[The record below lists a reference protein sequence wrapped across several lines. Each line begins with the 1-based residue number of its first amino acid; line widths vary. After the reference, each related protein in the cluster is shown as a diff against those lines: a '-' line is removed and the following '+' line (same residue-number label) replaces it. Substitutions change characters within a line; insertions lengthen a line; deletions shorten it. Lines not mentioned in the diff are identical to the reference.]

1 MRIDAAVNPL
11 ITVLLSLYRGE
22 AYLEKYLRNFLSQSW
37 MDKAELVVIHNDP
50 SKYEIAILEKYRK
63 EINYLYLERK
73 RETMYAS
80 LNAGILASSGKYI
93 TTWNVDDIRTPLSLE
108 LLASGLENSPSI
120 GWSYGDFGVTKT
132 YGGEITQY
140 IKPPQWSFLDGT
152 SGSIGGPFFMFRRE
166 LINKVGLFDEQFYS
180 GGDFDYTVRL
190 SLLSPGLKVDGLLG
204 YFLHEGKG
212 LSTAGNLQAVER
224 TAIQIRYGIWREFDL
239 TMLSSAI
246 QYRVDLVLNSGNWID
261 MQSWI
266 PNLRQILNER
276 NFSLIDSL
284 LYSLKEIARR
294 LIKGMIMYS
303 IIKK

>member
-1 MRIDAAVNPL
+1 MTTDAVTNPL

-22 AYLEKYLRNFLSQSW
+22 AYLENYLCNFISQSW
-37 MDKAELVVIHNDP
+37 KDRAELVVIHNDP
-50 SKYEIAILEKYRK
+50 SKNELAILEKYK
-63 EINYLYLERK
+63 KQINYLYLPRK

-93 TTWNVDDIRTPLSLE
+93 TIWNVDDIRTPLSLE

-132 YGGEITQY
+132 YGGEIAQY

-166 LINKVGLFDEQFYS
+166 LLDKVGLFDEQFYS

-190 SLLSPGLKVDGLLG
+190 SLLSTGLRVDGLLG
-204 YFLHEGKG
+204 YFLHEGNG

-224 TAIQIRYGIWREFDL
+224 TAIQIRYRIWRGFDL
-239 TMLSSAI
+239 NMLSSAI

-261 MQSWI
+261 MQYWV
-266 PNLRQILNER
+266 PNLRQLLKER

-284 LYSLKEIARR
+284 LYTLKEIARR
-294 LIKGMIMYS
+294 LIKGIMHS